1 MNTIISDADL
11 RAIQNAAQKNKNDS
25 RFFKKLLRK
34 KKVVQ
39 DEHVPKH
46 TVRLNSLVVL
56 WHSILRKVV
65 KIRIVLPGEADLKQK
80 NISVF
85 APISMAIFGSRE
97 NDSIHMNIGGFKKEL
112 KIIKVIS
119 SRAQ

>member
-1 MNTIISDADL
+1 MNSIISDADL

-97 NDSIHMNIGGFKKEL
+97 NDSIHMNIGGLKKEL

-119 SRAQ
+119 SGAH